1 MPRIPKFL
9 TKALNQVLVLCIAG
23 LLQMG
28 VAQNTS
34 PVQGTTQQGSV
45 TADPSTPAAQPPV
58 VPSEP
63 KSTSQAALSVLLI
76 GPGDDLEITVYGAPD
91 LSQHTRV
98 GADGNISI
106 PLIGSVRI
114 AGLSSSEAQA
124 AIETQLQR
132 NNVVNNPQVSV
143 YVKEYSSSG
152 ISVVGEV
159 VRPGVYS
166 ALGPH
171 RLFDILQIA
180 GGLSDKA
187 SGAVTIS
194 HRGDTE
200 HPVTVA
206 VSKDPALMARSNIE
220 LLPGDT
226 VFAAKAAMVYIL
238 GEVLKPGGY
247 ILNST
252 GAVTLLQIVAAAG
265 GPTGSAALGRARMLR
280 RTPTGLQEEPLPLKA
295 LLRGKTADIPVSPED
310 IVFVPSSHT
319 KAVLAASSVV
329 AATAASAAV
338 YRVF

>member
-1 MPRIPKFL
+1 MRRIPKFL
-9 TKALNQVLVLCIAG
+9 TNVSNQVLVLGIVG

-34 PVQGTTQQGSV
+34 PVQDTTQQSNV
-45 TADPSTPAAQPPV
+45 PTDPSTTAARPSV

-63 KSTSQAALSVLLI
+63 KNTSQAAPSELVI

-91 LSQHTRV
+91 LSQRTRV
-98 GADGNISI
+98 GADGNISM
-106 PLIGSVRI
+106 PLIGNVRI
-114 AGLSSSEAQA
+114 AGLSSSDAQV

-171 RLFDILQIA
+171 RLFDILQTA

-187 SGAVTIS
+187 SGLVTIS
-194 HRGDTE
+194 HRGDAE

-252 GAVTLLQIVAAAG
+252 GAVTLLQVVAAAG
-265 GPTGSAALGRARMLR
+265 GPTSSAALGRARMLR

-295 LLRGKTADIPVSPED
+295 LLRGKTADIPVSAED
-310 IVFVPSSHT
+310 IVFVPSSRT
-319 KAVLAASSVV
+319 KAVLTASSVIV
-329 AATAASAAV
+329 STTATAAI

>member
-1 MPRIPKFL
+1 MPRLPKFL
-9 TKALNQVLVLCIAG
+9 TNVLNQVLILGIVG

-28 VAQNTS
+28 VAQNAS
-34 PVQGTTQQGSV
+34 PVQDTTHQGNV
-45 TADPSTPAAQPPV
+45 TTDPSTTAAGPPV

-63 KSTSQAALSVLLI
+63 KNTSQTALSVLVI

-98 GADGNISI
+98 GADGNVSI
-106 PLIGSVRI
+106 PLIGNVRI

-171 RLFDILQIA
+171 RLFDILQTA

-187 SGAVTIS
+187 SGLVTIS

-252 GAVTLLQIVAAAG
+252 GAVTLLQVVAAAG
-265 GPTGSAALGRARMLR
+265 GPTSSAALGRARMLR

-295 LLRGKTADIPVSPED
+295 LLRGKTADIPVSAED

-319 KAVLAASSVV
+319 KAVLAATSIV